1 MKSSTAAEAGFSI
14 GTGIV
19 MLIDHVLKSR
29 ALKGPVTKQS
39 FVFRSQGE
47 DGKIGPWETIT
58 HEMREIAPGHLVP
71 AKWNGYDL
79 EKSKAWLR

>member
-1 MKSSTAAEAGFSI
+1 MKSDVAAGAGVSI
-14 GTGIV
+14 GIGLG

-29 ALKGPVTKQS
+29 ALKGPVSKQTLA
-39 FVFRSQGE
+39 FFTDEHG
-47 DGKIGPWETIT
+47 WETIT

-79 EKSKAWLR
+79 EKSKTWLR